1 MLTEQSRGS
10 KVDGQTKP
18 MKHYTYS
25 VTVHDGITGKPAVVS
40 DAVKAKPLVA
50 VSRAFTAYP
59 QTIEIWD
66 GEEIIHAF
74 DLAVGEDIVHF
85 AEAELEDLPFQGSE
99 DDAAV
104 IGAICKDILFI
115 R

>member
-1 MLTEQSRGS
+1 M
-10 KVDGQTKP
+10 DGQTKP
-18 MKHYTYS
+18 MKTYNY
-25 VTVHDGITGKPAVVS
+25 VITVHVTNTAAIMSEVVT
-40 DAVKAKPLVA
+40 AKQMTTI
-50 VSRAFTAYP
+50 SKAFTSYS
-59 QTIEIWD
+59 QSVD
-66 GEEIIHAF
+66 VYDNGEHIHSFELSCNEGII
-74 DLAVGEDIVHF
+74 DF